1 MSVAIISRNKN
12 SKRLTIEGREGT
24 LNMKSLRSRLIALNA
39 LLMAVFGLVL
49 VTIVFVQ
56 MRSEILQGLNQE
68 FGAMLKGQSSV
79 VTTWLTEKKQQIVA
93 QAGVAAEPDALRF
106 LKTGAKAGGFNVNY
120 AGFADG
126 HSIFS
131 DDWVAPADY
140 KVAERDWYKQAK
152 TAGQAIVTDPYVDE
166 ATKKLNVTI
175 AAPFNH
181 GAVNGVVAGDVM
193 VDALVKSVL
202 SLKVRGN
209 GYAFIVDKK
218 GTVIAHPQN
227 DLTLKPITS
236 VVPELTADRL
246 QQLLAADSA
255 SEMQIGGSEMLVAA
269 IAIPGTNWI
278 LALATDR
285 DQILAPLTTLLYTIG
300 GLTLLVFAL
309 MIPFA
314 SLIIGR
320 MLAGLVRLKNAMED
334 ISHGEGD
341 LTLRLEDKG
350 QDEIAATARAFN
362 TFVGQL
368 AQLFRGLKQDAV
380 GVVGGVQDASQ
391 LVANV
396 AQSSRHI
403 SDVSSSNAATLEE
416 ITVSISHIADSACQA
431 DELASATG
439 QNLAA
444 SADNLQR
451 LSSGME
457 NTVQSVKGL
466 EAMLSSLDK
475 RSQEISGITNVI
487 RDIADQTN
495 LLALNAAIEAARAG
509 EQGRGFAV
517 VADEVRKLA
526 ERTAQATL
534 EISNMVG
541 AIREE
546 TGRAVG
552 DVQNTVSAVDEG
564 VGLTRDAVDNIAA
577 IRESMLEVVAKMNE
591 ISNSTQEQH
600 KATTLIAQSSEAIN
614 GHVLENDEVLQNVSS
629 TLQGL
634 AGNADKMNA
643 EFNKF
648 RL

>member
-1 MSVAIISRNKN
+1 
-12 SKRLTIEGREGT
+12 
-24 LNMKSLRSRLIALNA
+24 MKSLRSRLIALNA

-49 VTIVFVQ
+49 VVIVFLQ
-56 MRSEILQGLNQE
+56 MRTEIMQGLNQE
-68 FGAMLKGQSSV
+68 FEATLKGQSAV
-79 VTTWLTEKKQQIVA
+79 VTTWLGEKKQQVVA
-93 QAGVAAEPDALRF
+93 QTETASHPDAIHF
-106 LKTGAKAGGFNVNY
+106 LKLGAKSGNFVVMAVGY
-120 AGFADG
+120 ADG
-126 HSIFS
+126 RSLFS

-140 KVAERDWYKQAK
+140 KVLERPWYVLAK
-152 TAGQAIVTDPYVDE
+152 DAGKP
-166 ATKKLNVTI
+166 
-175 AAPFNH
+175 
-181 GAVNGVVAGDVM
+181 VM
-193 VDALVKSVL
+193 VDPYIDVLTKKMIMTMAVPFKVNGSLGGVISADVFVDEIVKSVL
-202 SLKVRGN
+202 SLKVRGG
-209 GYAFIVDKK
+209 GYAFIMDKK
-218 GTVIAHPQN
+218 GTVLAHPQN
-227 DLTLKPITS
+227 DLTLKPITTLA
-236 VVPELTADRL
+236 PELTTEKL
-246 QQLLAADSA
+246 QQIISAEGTSEIQINGRSMLIAAQD
-255 SEMQIGGSEMLVAA
+255 
-269 IAIPGTNWI
+269 IPGSNWVM
-278 LALATDR
+278 AVATDR

>member
-1 MSVAIISRNKN
+1 
-12 SKRLTIEGREGT
+12 
-24 LNMKSLRSRLIALNA
+24 MKSLRSRLIALNA
-39 LLMAVFGLVL
+39 LLMALFGLVL
-49 VTIVFVQ
+49 VSIVFMQ
-56 MRSEILQGLNQE
+56 MRSEILEGLDNE
-68 FGAMLKGQSSV
+68 FSASLKGQSAV
-79 VTTWLTEKKQQIVA
+79 VSTWLGEKKQQIAA
-93 QAGVAAEPDALRF
+93 QASAANEADALRF
-106 LKTGAKAGGFNVNY
+106 LKVGTKAGGFNVNY
-120 AGFADG
+120 AGFSDG
-126 HSIFS
+126 HSLFS

-140 KVAERDWYKQAK
+140 KVADRDWYKMAK
-152 TAGQAIVTDPYVDE
+152 DAGQPIVTEPYVDE
-166 ATKKLNVTI
+166 ATKKLTVTI
-175 AAPFNH
+175 AAPFSHN
-181 GAVNGVVAGDVM
+181 GAFAGVVGGDVM
-193 VDALVKSVL
+193 VDTLVKSVL
-202 SLKVRGN
+202 AVKVRGN
-209 GYAFIVDKK
+209 GYAFLVDKK
-218 GTVIAHPQN
+218 GTVIAHPQA
-227 DLTLKPITS
+227 DLTLKPLTTL
-236 VVPELTADRL
+236 VPELTADRFA
-246 QQLLAADSA
+246 QLVQNDQA
-255 SEMQIGGSEMLVAA
+255 SEAQIGGKSMLISAQT
-269 IAIPGTNWI
+269 IPGTNWI
-278 LALATDR
+278 LALVADR
-285 DQILAPLTTLLYTIG
+285 DEILAPLHKLLYTIG

-309 MIPFA
+309 MIPFS
-314 SLIIGR
+314 SLIIGK
-320 MLAGLVRLKNAMED
+320 MLAGLVRLKAAMED
-334 ISHGEGD
+334 IARGQGD
-341 LTLRLEDKG
+341 LTLRLKDDG

-362 TFVGQL
+362 TFIAQL
-368 AQLFRGLKQDAV
+368 GNLFRGLKVDAQ

-403 SDVSSSNAATLEE
+403 SDVSSSNAATLEQ
-416 ITVSISHIADSACQA
+416 ITVSISHIADSARQA
-431 DELASATG
+431 DDLASATG

-444 SADNLQR
+444 SADNMQR

-457 NTVQSVKGL
+457 STVQSVRGL
-466 EAMLSSLDK
+466 EEMLAALDK

-546 TGRAVG
+546 TSRAVG
-552 DVQNTVSAVDEG
+552 DVHSTVEAVDEG
-564 VGLTRDAVDNIAA
+564 VGLTREAVDNIAA
-577 IRESMLEVVAKMNE
+577 IRESMLEVVAKMSE

-614 GHVLENDEVLQNVSS
+614 GHVLENDDVLQNVSS

-634 AGNADKMNA
+634 AGNAGKMDS

>member
-1 MSVAIISRNKN
+1 
-12 SKRLTIEGREGT
+12 
-24 LNMKSLRSRLIALNA
+24 MKSLRSRLIALNA
-39 LLMAVFGLVL
+39 LLMALFGLVL
-49 VTIVFVQ
+49 VTIVFTQ
-56 MRSEILQGLNQE
+56 MRSEILEGLDNE
-68 FGAMLKGQSSV
+68 FAASLKGQSSV
-79 VTTWLTEKKQQIVA
+79 VTTWLGEKKQQIVA
-93 QAGVAAEPDALRF
+93 QTAVAGEADALRF
-106 LKTGAKAGGFNVNY
+106 LKVGTKAGGFNVNY
-120 AGFADG
+120 AGYADG
-126 HSIFS
+126 RTLFS

-140 KVAERDWYKQAK
+140 KVADRDWYKQAQA
-152 TAGQAIVTDPYVDE
+152 AGQPIVTDPYVDE
-166 ATKKLNVTI
+166 ATKKLTVTI

-181 GAVNGVVAGDVM
+181 NGAFAGVVGGDVM

-218 GTVIAHPQN
+218 GTVIAHPQA

-236 VVPELTADRL
+236 VVPALSADKL
-246 QQLLAADSA
+246 AQLVQNDKA
-255 SEMQIGGSEMLVAA
+255 SDVDIGGKSMLISAQ
-269 IAIPGTNWI
+269 AIPGTSWV
-278 LALATDR
+278 LALVADR
-285 DQILAPLTTLLYTIG
+285 DEILAPLHTLLYTIG

-314 SLIIGR
+314 SLVIGK
-320 MLAGLVRLKNAMED
+320 MLAGLTRLKAAMED
-334 ISHGEGD
+334 IARGQGD
-341 LTLRLEDKG
+341 LTLRLKDDG

-362 TFVGQL
+362 TFVAQL
-368 AQLFRGLKQDAV
+368 GHLFRGLKGDAA

-391 LVANV
+391 LVADV

-403 SDVSSSNAATLEE
+403 SDVSSSNAATLEQ
-416 ITVSISHIADSACQA
+416 ITVSISHIADSARQA

-439 QNLAA
+439 HNLAS
-444 SADNLQR
+444 SADNMQR

-457 NTVQSVKGL
+457 NTVQSVRGL
-466 EAMLSSLDK
+466 EEMLSSLDK

-552 DVQNTVSAVDEG
+552 DVNSTVQAVDEG
-564 VGLTRDAVDNIAA
+564 VGLTREAVDNIAA
-577 IRESMLEVVAKMNE
+577 IRASMLEVVAKMSE

-614 GHVLENDEVLQNVSS
+614 GHVLENDDVLQNVSS

-634 AGNADKMNA
+634 AGNASKMDA